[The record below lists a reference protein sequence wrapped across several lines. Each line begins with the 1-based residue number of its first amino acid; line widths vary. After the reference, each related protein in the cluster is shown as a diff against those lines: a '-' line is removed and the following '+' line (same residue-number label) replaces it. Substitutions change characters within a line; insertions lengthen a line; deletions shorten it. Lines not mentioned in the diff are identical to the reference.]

1 MWELDSIRTYSS
13 AAHISL
19 CIQFLAFTAAVC
31 FVAVIMESAKNKKIL
46 QGRSKTSLGVE
57 NAWYPLSFNASFY
70 DRNPRVVAVWDMV
83 SISRKDFKGLVD
95 AHGMWIKGK
104 QSRSDILHSVWG
116 FQHFLIEQHA
126 DIPWVNFHPEAKG
139 CRIAPFYIGT
149 SPLHPARGML
159 FPDSKNQDNPDGWI
173 LFSWVII

>member
-1 MWELDSIRTYSS
+1 MARTLTPQGPAARLIAPLYMVSRWLKMWELDSIRTYSS

-83 SISRKDFKGLVD
+83 SISRKDFKGLVE
-95 AHGMWIKGK
+95 AHGMWIKPRK
-104 QSRSDILHSVWG
+104 LWDYILRPL
-116 FQHFLIEQHA
+116 QLEHA
-126 DIPWVNFHPEAKG
+126 CVVQNRRL
-139 CRIAPFYIGT
+139 C
-149 SPLHPARGML
+149 
-159 FPDSKNQDNPDGWI
+159 
-173 LFSWVII
+173 V